1 MQTFNWFFGLE
12 DESDNKPAGTKDDGK
27 PPAVQA
33 VPAASVIAPA
43 ISLPAKSVPVTPAVI
58 TPAAP
63 SGPSVPDAAGQLP
76 GAAHRAQTGVFTAP
90 MPDIKPTQQ
99 AAQPVGGQAK
109 KSVAATQVAY
119 VPGHAAPLAV
129 ATKAALQGAK
139 AQLHGA
145 LPVNLSVGGSEG
157 VVNSRGKA
165 SSFGKGKAR
174 QRIQTGLLVVTTLAV
189 AGVAVWSFLPVQQPA
204 KMVRQSEGHAT
215 SLPIPTQTPERP
227 LPPQRD
233 VDSASECLQEATE
246 FRDSTVRD
254 QLLLNAISEFDKG
267 RIERARAFLK
277 EYSAL
282 SCDRATLEAIAILDK
297 QITSRSHDN

>member
-12 DESDNKPAGTKDDGK
+12 DESDNKPADTQEDGK
-27 PPAVQA
+27 PPAMQVS
-33 VPAASVIAPA
+33 PAASAIAPA
-43 ISLPAKSVPVTPAVI
+43 ISLPAKSVPSVPSGI
-58 TPAAP
+58 TPTAR
-63 SGPSVPDAAGQLP
+63 STPSVPDSAGQLA

-90 MPDIKPTQQ
+90 IPDIKPTQQ

-109 KSVAATQVAY
+109 KAVAATQVAY

-129 ATKAALQGAK
+129 ATKAALQGAQ
-139 AQLHGA
+139 AQLKGA
-145 LPVNLSVGGSEG
+145 LPVNLSAGGSEG
-157 VVNSRGKA
+157 VVNNRGKA
-165 SSFGKGKAR
+165 PAISKGKLR
-174 QRIQTGLLVVTTLAV
+174 QRIQTGLLAVATLAV
-189 AGVAVWSFLPVQQPA
+189 AGVAVWSFLPSQQPA
-204 KMVRQSEGHAT
+204 KVVRQSEGHAASPT
-215 SLPIPTQTPERP
+215 SQTQER
-227 LPPQRD
+227 LSPPQRD
-233 VDSASECLQEATE
+233 ADSASECLQEATE

-267 RIERARAFLK
+267 RIERARSFLK